1 MNSVNSPFVTDDRAQ
16 NDFWLLLF
24 VGALIVGVVLVYLVL
39 LPVICT
45 MLEPIAAEPLC

>member
-1 MNSVNSPFVTDDRAQ
+1 MNSDKSSFITDDRAQ
-16 NDFWLLLF
+16 NHFWLLLF
-24 VGALIVGVVLVYLVL
+24 VGALIVGVVLVYSVL